1 MLLFGIHRPFD
12 GTLDKERAF
21 ALHDYIMEFYIVY
34 VHAGVSTV
42 LAYYANTGAGFPY
55 HQITQHCFA
64 DNART
69 VFFYWNTPLNY
80 ICQLYFFFVFVL
92 SGKTRPSASIPPL
105 AMSAITRGAM
115 R

>member
-1 MLLFGIHRPFD
+1 MLLFGIQRPFD

-34 VHAGVSTV
+34 VHAVVSTV

-55 HQITQHCFA
+55 HQVTQHCFA

-69 VFFYWNTPLNY
+69 VFLYWNTPLNY
-80 ICQLYFFFVFVL
+80 ICQVIYSRFLQVLLFFFIRHIFIL
-92 SGKTRPSASIPPL
+92 R
-105 AMSAITRGAM
+105 
-115 R
+115 